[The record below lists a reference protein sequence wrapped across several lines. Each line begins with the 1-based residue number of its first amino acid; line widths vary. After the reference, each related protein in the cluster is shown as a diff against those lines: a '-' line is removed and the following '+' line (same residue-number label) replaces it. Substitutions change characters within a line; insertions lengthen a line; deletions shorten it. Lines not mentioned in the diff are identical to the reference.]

1 VLILLA
7 VFSSGV
13 SWLMSTNR
21 TLAMS
26 CFDGAGPRW
35 LGFTNPRY
43 GTPVRINN
51 ITGVIASVILIVGY
65 RFVEGDVAKY
75 FGTAVSFAIG
85 MTLVTYLGIFPAF
98 WVLRNKFPEV
108 NRPYRVPAHRTVSI
122 WLTLVVVIALTQLL
136 APGFGDSWFSDLY
149 RPAGWVIGQGRPFYL
164 THFAVIGVAVAFAT
178 VCFVIGSYNR
188 NKSSE
193 AETEV

>member
-1 VLILLA
+1 
-7 VFSSGV
+7 
-13 SWLMSTNR
+13 
-21 TLAMS
+21 
-26 CFDGAGPRW
+26 
-35 LGFTNPRY
+35 
-43 GTPVRINN
+43 
-51 ITGVIASVILIVGY
+51 
-65 RFVEGDVAKY
+65 
-75 FGTAVSFAIG
+75 